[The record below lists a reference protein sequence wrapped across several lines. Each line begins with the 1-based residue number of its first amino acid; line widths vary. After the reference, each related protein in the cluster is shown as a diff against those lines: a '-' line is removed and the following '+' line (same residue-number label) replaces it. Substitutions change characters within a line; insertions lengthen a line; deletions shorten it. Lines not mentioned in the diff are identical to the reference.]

1 MASMSSEQCNKQSC
15 IFPVHFE
22 GLTRLQ
28 MAAGLPLDVTPGCA
42 GRYGRCNWS
51 LQHKTAGNC
60 TAFPYY
66 FLGTNMNPSVSD
78 RIGQQRLFPGLRCDQ
93 QNLRWSSSEVLT
105 VQCQFHLNPL

>member
-1 MASMSSEQCNKQSC
+1 MASVSLEQYNKQSC

-28 MAAGLPLDVTPGCA
+28 IAAGLPLDVTPGCA
-42 GRYGRCNWS
+42 GGYGRCNWCP
-51 LQHKTAGNC
+51 QHKTAGGYSGIHAYC

-78 RIGQQRLFPGLRCDQ
+78 RIGQQLCIYRPSMR
-93 QNLRWSSSEVLT
+93 STESEMEL
-105 VQCQFHLNPL
+105 Q